1 MHKSIISCIMH
12 AMPTSITIRNVP
24 DRTRN
29 ELAARAAR
37 SGRSLQEFLRLELI
51 ALADK
56 PDMES
61 LLARIAERKE
71 VSQTRLSSE
80 DILAYREEDRK

>member
-1 MHKSIISCIMH
+1 
-12 AMPTSITIRNVP
+12 MPTSITIRNVP
-24 DRTRN
+24 NQTRD

-37 SGRSLQEFLRLELI
+37 SGRSLQEYLRRELI

-61 LLARIAERKE
+61 LLARIAQRKE
-71 VSQTRLSSE
+71 VYQTNLSAE
-80 DILAYREEDRK
+80 EILAFRDQDRR

>member
-1 MHKSIISCIMH
+1 
-12 AMPTSITIRNVP
+12 MPTSITIRNVP

-37 SGRSLQEFLRLELI
+37 SGRSLQEYVRRELI

-56 PDMES
+56 PDMEA
-61 LLARIAERKE
+61 LLARIERRKE
-71 VSQTRLSSE
+71 VCQTTLSAE
-80 DILAYREEDRK
+80 DILAYRDEDRR